1 MMRNLILGGVATLVA
16 AIAIGVYASLLPLIA
31 GLMVASVVAVV
42 LLSAPHKITWA
53 IIALAFLACFPLPVA
68 FPQSFTAGGGT
79 IYVADL
85 LTLLVLA
92 LVLSVPSAPR
102 MKMLLVGALVVL
114 ATYAA
119 IGLIN
124 HGDPSAVVRDL
135 RGPVE
140 VLALCAGLLV
150 VLNERDP
157 AVIRIL
163 VSALAVMVIGTA
175 AVLVFETATRSGF
188 FDLRSQDAVLYLGR
202 QVASYSATRLTPPND
217 VLCAISGSAALMLWM
232 QGRVKA
238 RQLWWFWPFVIS
250 GLAVGLANFSRN
262 NLIAILAVV
271 LAGTFLGG
279 SFLRVVSRIV
289 PLVLS
294 ALAILG
300 SFVTFLVIYSPTAR
314 ALLTSMTMAFN
325 GRVLGGL
332 DPKTLSVDSSALWRV
347 RESNAALASISSTNG
362 LGTGFG
368 KAYRTILPGEPFTD
382 GSGVF
387 YVHSS
392 YLWLPVK
399 IGVPLSVLLFV
410 LLAIVVIRPVRHVL
424 RLKVSN
430 LQVLSSWVVLA
441 LLPVFVV
448 SPLPFSR
455 NGAIAV
461 GAALALAITARSS
474 AYLSASPGS
483 SIVSKEVGDTVAQ
496 GATRSSPNGGA
507 QFRGRAALPRPLR
520 R

>member
-1 MMRNLILGGVATLVA
+1 MMRNLILGGGGDACRRYRDRRLCFTPTFDSWPDGCLSGGRRTAFGA
-16 AIAIGVYASLLPLIA
+16 AQDHVGDHRAC
-31 GLMVASVVAVV
+31 
-42 LLSAPHKITWA
+42 
-53 IIALAFLACFPLPVA
+53 FLACFPLPVA

-150 VLNERDP
+150 VLDERDP

-300 SFVTFLVIYSPTAR
+300 SFVTFLVIYSPQ
-314 ALLTSMTMAFN
+314 
-325 GRVLGGL
+325 RV
-332 DPKTLSVDSSALWRV
+332 PC
-347 RESNAALASISSTNG
+347 
-362 LGTGFG
+362 
-368 KAYRTILPGEPFTD
+368 
-382 GSGVF
+382 
-387 YVHSS
+387 
-392 YLWLPVK
+392 
-399 IGVPLSVLLFV
+399 
-410 LLAIVVIRPVRHVL
+410 
-424 RLKVSN
+424 
-430 LQVLSSWVVLA
+430 LA
-441 LLPVFVV
+441 L
-448 SPLPFSR
+448 
-455 NGAIAV
+455 
-461 GAALALAITARSS
+461 
-474 AYLSASPGS
+474 
-483 SIVSKEVGDTVAQ
+483 
-496 GATRSSPNGGA
+496 
-507 QFRGRAALPRPLR
+507 
-520 R
+520 